1 LDHLTLPGHEFRIK
15 PLGNA
20 VKFVLITEDISMD
33 ESLEGFKLL
42 NKEFI
47 IIMFD
52 DMFHDES
59 GKVIDEMNIT
69 VIGEFHRSEMNVLFV
84 AIKLEQCAQY
94 RVFRLNVSDAF

>member
-1 LDHLTLPGHEFRIK
+1 
-15 PLGNA
+15 
-20 VKFVLITEDISMD
+20 MD